1 MDLSTAKAVVTGA
14 ASEHGLGYATA
25 KKVVDS
31 GGMVALMDL
40 NDSDGEKSA
49 AELGERAI
57 YIHTDVSSDAEVKS
71 AIARADKFMGGITL
85 AVNCAG
91 IIGAARALGREA
103 PMAGDFFE
111 KTIKVNLIG
120 SFLIAKEAAN
130 VMQRNEADAG
140 GERGLIVST
149 ASVAAFEG
157 QIGQVAYSAS
167 KGGIVSMAL
176 PLAREFARL
185 GIRVN
190 VIAPGIFMTP
200 MVAGMTPELQES
212 LGAQVPFPSRL
223 GRPDEYADLVASIYG
238 NAMINGETIRLD
250 GAIRMQ
256 PK

>member
-14 ASEHGLGYATA
+14 ASKNGLGFATA
-25 KKVVDS
+25 KRVIDA
-31 GGMVALMDL
+31 GGFAALLDV
-40 NDSDGEKSA
+40 NDEHGEQSA
-49 AELGERAI
+49 AELGDRAI
-57 YIHTDVSSDAEVKS
+57 YIHADVSSEADVQS
-71 AIARADKFMGGITL
+71 AIAKAAEFMGGVTL

-91 IIGAARALGREA
+91 VIGAARALGREA
-103 PMAGDFFE
+103 PMEGAFFE
-111 KTIKVNLIG
+111 NTIRINLVG
-120 SFLIAKEAAN
+120 SFLVAKEAAN
-130 VMQRNEADAG
+130 VMQRNEPNDD

-149 ASVAAFEG
+149 ASIAAFEG
-157 QIGQVAYSAS
+157 QIGQVSYSAS
-167 KGGIVSMAL
+167 KGGVVGMTL
-176 PLAREFARL
+176 PLAREFARI

-223 GRPDEYADLVASIYG
+223 GRPEEYADLVASIYG
-238 NAMINGETIRLD
+238 NAMINGETIRID